1 MPITLEP
8 IARVRGRRT
17 APEDDFWGGETALLE
32 LAEGY
37 DAECLAGLEDFSH
50 AEIIFHFHQ
59 VDPAKVVLD
68 ARRPRNN
75 PDWPRVGIFAQRG
88 KNRPNRLGS
97 TIVRIVGREGR
108 ALRVAELDAI
118 DGTPVL
124 DIKPVMREFLP
135 RQTVRQPD
143 WVAALMRDYWAVS

>member
-1 MPITLEP
+1 MAIALEP
-8 IARVRGRRT
+8 IAYVRSSRT
-17 APEDDFWGGETALLE
+17 TLEDDFWGGETAVLE
-32 LAEGY
+32 LADGY
-37 DAECLAGLEDFSH
+37 DAECLAGLEEFSH
-50 AEIIFHFHQ
+50 VEVIFHFHQ

-75 PDWPRVGIFAQRG
+75 PAWPRIGIFAQRG

-97 TIVRIVGREGR
+97 TMARVVGREGR
-108 ALRVAELDAI
+108 TLRVAELDAI

-135 RQTVRQPD
+135 RTAVQQPD
-143 WVAALMRDYWAVS
+143 WVAELMRDYWQTR